1 MKFTKNVKRCFASSV
16 AVSLLL
22 SISSISSISAASAAS
37 SPTLADDNLLVL
49 LAPHANSANAQASL
63 KNEAHASTL
72 HDMHVSVDDYSIL
85 HVQPPSGQRE
95 QTLKSIQSMMAT
107 HPEIKSVSRN
117 YLYHRLIH
125 LSGGNNDP
133 DFSSQWPLAAMRYT
147 AAQAQ
152 GLSRLQRQ
160 PATITVLS
168 QGQHPV
174 AQGNELGAYIKQYN
188 AEGNTVFREA
198 VQGSVGG
205 VEGDLDSSITG
216 CLSNNGVLIAGDA
229 CFQPNV
235 ACLIT
240 SIRITESDSVSLFN
254 IELGAIFA
262 LENQKLRRGPGPVN
276 LSFGDD
282 AVPLWNQPGMQA
294 IGTSFLNQGD
304 IFVLA
309 AGDTP
314 GDNVGVTI
322 GVGQAALGSIVVVQ
336 ASANDATNA
345 MLLTEVLQGTA
356 TPDPYGAPGDV
367 QPAVIDGVFNEGFLG
382 SSFSAPLWCGA
393 IAMVRSV
400 NPSLSSAQANAIVL
414 STGTPMFGTS
424 NSFDG
429 TFPPVDP
436 NGKVCIPAFDRAIL
450 SATGH

>member
-16 AVSLLL
+16 MVSLLL
-22 SISSISSISAASAAS
+22 SMSSISSISAASAAAKS
-37 SPTLADDNLLVL
+37 APLADDNLLVL

-117 YLYHRLIH
+117 YLYHRLVH
-125 LSGGNNDP
+125 VGTNNDP
-133 DFSSQWPLAAMRYT
+133 DFSSQWPLAAIRYT

-152 GLSRLQRQ
+152 GLSRFQRQ
-160 PATITVLS
+160 PATITILS

-174 AQGNELGAYIKQYN
+174 AQGNELGAFIKQYN
-188 AEGNTVFREA
+188 AEGNEVFREA

-205 VEGDLDSSITG
+205 AEGDLDASITG

-229 CFQPNV
+229 CFQPSV

-240 SIRITESDSVSLFN
+240 SIRITELDSVSLFN

-282 AVPLWNQPGMQA
+282 NNPLWNQPGMQM
-294 IGTSFLNQGD
+294 IGQSFLNQGD

-314 GDNVGVTI
+314 GDNVGVNI
-322 GVGQAALGSIVVVQ
+322 GIGQAALGSIVVVQ

-345 MLLTEVLQGTA
+345 MLLTEVLQGTL
-356 TPDPYGAPGDV
+356 TPDPYGALATCN
-367 QPAVIDGVFNEGFLG
+367 QP
-382 SSFSAPLWCGA
+382 S
-393 IAMVRSV
+393 
-400 NPSLSSAQANAIVL
+400 
-414 STGTPMFGTS
+414 
-424 NSFDG
+424 
-429 TFPPVDP
+429 
-436 NGKVCIPAFDRAIL
+436 
-450 SATGH
+450 